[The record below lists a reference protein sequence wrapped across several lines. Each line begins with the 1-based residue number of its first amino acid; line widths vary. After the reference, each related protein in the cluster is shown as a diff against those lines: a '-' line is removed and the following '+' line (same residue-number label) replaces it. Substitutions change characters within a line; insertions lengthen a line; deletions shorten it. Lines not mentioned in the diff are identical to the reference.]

1 MEYGPTEGLGYTFI
15 ELQKFNKTESELP
28 NDLDKWLYVLK
39 NMARLEKIPVYL
51 RKSIF
56 EKVFDIAEYS
66 KLDKEERMAYD
77 ISLKKKWDEYSIKQ
91 TAFNDGKREGKEVG
105 KREEKYAIARELLK
119 IGLPIKQIAATT
131 GLKEEKIEELS
142 GKNIQ

>member
-15 ELQKFNKTESELP
+15 ELQKFNKTESEPP

-66 KLDKEERMAYD
+66 KLDKEER
-77 ISLKKKWDEYSIKQ
+77 
-91 TAFNDGKREGKEVG
+91 
-105 KREEKYAIARELLK
+105 
-119 IGLPIKQIAATT
+119 
-131 GLKEEKIEELS
+131 IEELS